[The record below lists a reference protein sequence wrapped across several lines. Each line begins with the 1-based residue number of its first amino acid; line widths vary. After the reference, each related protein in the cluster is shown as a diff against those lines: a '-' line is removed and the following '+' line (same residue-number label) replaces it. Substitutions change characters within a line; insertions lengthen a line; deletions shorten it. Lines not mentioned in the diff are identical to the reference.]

1 MIEMYCTTRKPI
13 VEKQLMDE
21 EAVEEIAIDYI
32 TDGIVIR
39 I

>member
-1 MIEMYCTTRKPI
+1 

>member
-1 MIEMYCTTRKPI
+1 MHCTHCTTCKPI